1 MEGIGLGEKVMGE
14 EDILEREKW
23 SIVILTSQGYPRN
36 RICQYVAWGRLMLT
50 FNFPFV
56 SVTKLLFINT
66 ISLLS
71 RPHG

>member
-1 MEGIGLGEKVMGE
+1 MEGIGLGENGMGE

-23 SIVILTSQGYPRN
+23 TVVILTSQGYPRN

-50 FNFPFV
+50 FNLPFV
-56 SVTKLLFINT
+56 AVTKLLLIKT